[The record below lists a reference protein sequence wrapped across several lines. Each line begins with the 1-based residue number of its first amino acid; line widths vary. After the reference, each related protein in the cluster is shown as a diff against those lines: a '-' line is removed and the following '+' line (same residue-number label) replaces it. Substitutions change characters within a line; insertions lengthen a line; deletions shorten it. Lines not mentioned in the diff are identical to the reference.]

1 MKESAKHQGPA
12 QQQATLIN
20 ESLNLG
26 LLAQLK
32 EEILHSEGSEVLALL
47 PRAVGAPSLE
57 VHSAMDGTMGSLSWG
72 ESSNLQQGLELIY
85 P

>member
-32 EEILHSEGSEVLALL
+32 EEILHSEGSEVLAQL
-47 PRAVGAPSLE
+47 PREAVVPHPWQASRPGWMRPWEA
-57 VHSAMDGTMGSLSWG
+57 
-72 ESSNLQQGLELIY
+72 
-85 P
+85 